1 MMCPKCQTQNP
12 DTAEYCENCE
22 AKLVKVCPSC
32 GHNNP
37 YSYMFCGECGHN
49 LAQARESAVDALKQQ
64 PTLRM
69 PTPKPTP
76 SPAPEATTTAAPVP
90 EKILITPPPVRESI
104 ATVPSPELQRA
115 APEPQPSRVVKW
127 EVAGSYDRVSTGIH
141 GLDQFIGGGFMANK
155 VYLVTGESGT
165 GKTIFGLQFILS
177 GLIQGEGGIY
187 ATGDEKP
194 HHLVVDAKSLGWDMG
209 GYIQSQKLGLLD
221 VAPHFADLRS
231 GKLRNVDV
239 RTVVADL
246 AKHAKSVGAK
256 RIVIDPIAPL
266 VFGRESSSFVQEYIR
281 NLVFAMED
289 NLGCTILVVSD
300 TVTGTSALSRYG
312 VEELVTE
319 GVILLGISERDGKRV
334 RTLTVRKMRAT
345 AIDIQDHP
353 FEILPHKG
361 IVLNNQEEQQ

>member
-22 AKLVKVCPSC
+22 TKLVKVCPSC
-32 GHNNP
+32 SHKNP
-37 YSYMFCGECGHN
+37 YSYIFCGECGHH
-49 LAQARESAVDALKQQ
+49 LSQAKEPTVDATKQQ

-69 PTPKPTP
+69 PTPKPTAEAPAQEKTPP
-76 SPAPEATTTAAPVP
+76 SPAAEATTT
-90 EKILITPPPVRESI
+90 
-104 ATVPSPELQRA
+104 A

-127 EVAGSYDRVSTGIH
+127 DVTGSYNRVSTGIH

-155 VYLVTGESGT
+155 VYLLTGESGT
-165 GKTIFGLQFILS
+165 GKTIFGLQFILG

-187 ATGDEKP
+187 VTGDEKP
-194 HHLVVDAKSLGWDMG
+194 QHLIVDAKSLGWDLG

-231 GKLRNVDV
+231 GKLKNVDV
-239 RTVVADL
+239 RTVIADL

-319 GVILLGISERDGKRV
+319 GVIVLGISERDGKRV

-345 AIDIQDHP
+345 AIDIQDHL

-361 IVLNNQEEQQ
+361 IVLNSQEGQQ

>member
-32 GHNNP
+32 GHSNP
-37 YSYMFCGECGHN
+37 FSYMFCGECGHN
-49 LAQARESAVDALKQQ
+49 LAQVKEPAVDVHKQQ

-69 PTPKPTP
+69 PAAEAVTPATPTP
-76 SPAPEATTTAAPVP
+76 PAPEEV
-90 EKILITPPPVRESI
+90 LITPPPIRESI
-104 ATVPSPELQRA
+104 MTVPSSQPAPA
-115 APEPQPSRVVKW
+115 APEPQPPRVVKW
-127 EVAGSYDRVSTGIH
+127 EVSGSYARVSTGIH
-141 GLDQFIGGGFMANK
+141 GLDPLVGGGFMANK
-155 VYLVTGESGT
+155 VYLVTGQSGS
-165 GKTIFGLQFILS
+165 GKTVFGLQFIFS
-177 GLIQGEGGIY
+177 GLIQGEGGVY
-187 ATGDEKP
+187 VTGDEKP
-194 HHLVVDAKSLGWDMG
+194 HHLVVDARSLGWDMG

-289 NLGCTILVVSD
+289 NLGCTIVVISD
-300 TVTGTSALSRYG
+300 ILAGSSVLSRYG

-319 GVILLGISERDGKRV
+319 GVIVLGIGERGGKRV

-353 FEILPHKG
+353 FEILPHRG
-361 IVLNNQEEQQ
+361 IVLNNNGLQGQ